1 MFVFNYCTGTGSDVK
16 TPKKPERPGSSCTR
30 SHGIREYKHTANHNK
45 TGADSRHSSTNIPA
59 LRGGKMSQSSA
70 NSQGNH
76 NVLSDCQSTHQDGV
90 DTLHKGQNNKDWD
103 SAKPSVKSSNSPS
116 SHQCIDKDSTLTSP
130 HKHREKR
137 KHCES
142 ANSNKHK
149 RKRRKHSQDARFEG
163 HRISH
168 LVKKRTFKKEDP
180 ETDGQKKSDDYVL
193 AKLFKKSGRICAH
206 KPHFV

>member
-1 MFVFNYCTGTGSDVK
+1 MFVFNYCTGTGSEVK
-16 TPKKPERPGSSCTR
+16 TSKKHERPGSSWAQN
-30 SHGIREYKHTANHNK
+30 HGIREYKHTANHNK
-45 TGADSRHSSTNIPA
+45 TGADRKQSSTNIPA
-59 LRGGKMSQSSA
+59 LGDGKMSPSSV

-76 NVLSDCQSTHQDGV
+76 NVLTNCQSTPQDGV
-90 DTLHKGQNNKDWD
+90 DILHKGQNKDWD
-103 SAKPSVKSSNSPS
+103 SAKPSVQSSNSPS
-116 SHQCIDKDSTLTSP
+116 SHQRMDKNSTLTSP

-142 ANSNKHK
+142 ANLKKHK
-149 RKRRKHSQDARFEG
+149 KRKHSKDARFEG
-163 HRISH
+163 QRISH

-193 AKLFKKSGRICAH
+193 AKLFKKSGRICAL